1 MAADAKR
8 EDEIT
13 LISYVAF
20 GISSDCS
27 FEGQQNKGLE
37 HPEIL
42 YFLTIC
48 LCVSVFITEYE
59 IRRPYGPTWG

>member
-1 MAADAKR
+1 MPRR

-13 LISYVAF
+13 LISYLAF
-20 GISSDCS
+20 WISSVCS

-42 YFLTIC
+42 
-48 LCVSVFITEYE
+48 
-59 IRRPYGPTWG
+59 